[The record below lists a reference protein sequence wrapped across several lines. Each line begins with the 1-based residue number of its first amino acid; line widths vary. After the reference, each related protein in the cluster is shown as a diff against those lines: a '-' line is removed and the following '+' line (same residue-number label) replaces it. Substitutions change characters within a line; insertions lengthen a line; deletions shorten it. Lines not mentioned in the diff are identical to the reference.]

1 MRGREEFLETLEAC
15 ERTSAMLLLA
25 MDSGTQ
31 KLASLA
37 ALRDRQVEL
46 LSSALPAELSAE
58 DLERLKI
65 LLKVGD
71 EVRLRALAEKVSATQ
86 NLASLCGGLQVA
98 RQLAASHDP
107 RESEV
112 DCTG

>member
-1 MRGREEFLETLEAC
+1 MRGREKFLETLEAC

-25 MDSGTQ
+25 MDSDAQ
-31 KLASLA
+31 NPASLL
-37 ALRDRQVEL
+37 ALRERQVDS
-46 LSSALPAELSAE
+46 LSSVLPAELRVE

-71 EVRLRALAEKVSATQ
+71 QMRLLALAGKVSATR
-86 NLASLCGGLQVA
+86 NLASLCEERQVA
-98 RQLAASHDP
+98 RQLASSHRP

-112 DCTG
+112 DCMG